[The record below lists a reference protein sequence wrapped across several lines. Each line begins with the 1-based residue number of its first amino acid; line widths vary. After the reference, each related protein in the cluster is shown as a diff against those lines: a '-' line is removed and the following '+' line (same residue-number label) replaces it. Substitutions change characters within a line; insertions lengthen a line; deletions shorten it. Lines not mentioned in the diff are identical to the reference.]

1 MPIINPANITN
12 LDNGRCDHLDVLSEL
27 YNSRVLMLNEQVTPA
42 VCSQLIANMLVLE
55 RKDPEAPITLLVS
68 SPGGD
73 VYAGLGLIDVMR
85 DLSCPVDTVGYGL
98 VASMAS
104 VILAYG
110 RRRSAYP
117 HTNILLHQL
126 MTGTGMSQ
134 QTDISI
140 VANHAASLRAKLDE
154 MLAERMRL
162 SADEVHELTE
172 RDCWCDVGRALELG
186 VIDDITGQ

>member
-27 YNSRVLMLNEQVTPA
+27 FNSRVLMLSEGITPA
-42 VCSQLIANMLVLE
+42 ACSQLIANMLVLE
-55 RKDPEAPITLLVS
+55 RKDPETPITLLVN

-73 VYAGLGLIDVMR
+73 VYSGLGLIDVMR

-104 VILAYG
+104 VILSCG

-117 HTNILLHQL
+117 HTNIMLHQL
-126 MTGTGMSQ
+126 ITGTGMSQ

-140 VANHAASLRAKLDE
+140 AATHAAELRSKLDE
-154 MLAERMRL
+154 ILAERMNL

-172 RDCWCDVGRALELG
+172 RDCWCDVNRALELG
-186 VIDDITGQ
+186 VIDDVVGK

>member
-85 DLSCPVDTVGYGL
+85 DLSCPVTRWDTAWL
-98 VASMAS
+98 PAWPASSWPAAAVAAHIRIRTSCCTS
-104 VILAYG
+104 
-110 RRRSAYP
+110 S
-117 HTNILLHQL
+117 
-126 MTGTGMSQ
+126 
-134 QTDISI
+134 
-140 VANHAASLRAKLDE
+140 
-154 MLAERMRL
+154 
-162 SADEVHELTE
+162 
-172 RDCWCDVGRALELG
+172 
-186 VIDDITGQ
+186 

>member
-1 MPIINPANITN
+1 MPIINPANITS

-27 YNSRVLMLNEQVTPA
+27 YNSRVLMLNEEVTSA

-55 RKDPEAPITLLVS
+55 RKDTEAPITLLVS

-85 DLSCPVDTVGYGL
+85 DLSCPVDTVGYGR

-104 VILAYG
+104 IILACG

-126 MTGTGMSQ
+126 MTGTGVSQ

-140 VANHAASLRAKLDE
+140 AATHAAELRSKLDE
-154 MLAERMRL
+154 ILAERMNL
-162 SADEVHELTE
+162 NADEVHELTE
-172 RDCWCDVGRALELG
+172 RDCWCDVDRALELG
-186 VIDDITGQ
+186 VIDEIAGR

>member
-1 MPIINPANITN
+1 M
-12 LDNGRCDHLDVLSEL
+12 
-27 YNSRVLMLNEQVTPA
+27 
-42 VCSQLIANMLVLE
+42 CSQLIANMLVLE

-104 VILAYG
+104 VILACG

-154 MLAERMRL
+154 MLAERMSL

-186 VIDDITGQ
+186 LIDDITGQ